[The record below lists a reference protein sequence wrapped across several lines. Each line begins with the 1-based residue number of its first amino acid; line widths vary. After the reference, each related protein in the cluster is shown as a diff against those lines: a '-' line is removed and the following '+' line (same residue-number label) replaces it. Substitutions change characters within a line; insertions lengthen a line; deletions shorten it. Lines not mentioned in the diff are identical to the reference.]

1 MKTKVIGLLAG
12 LALIGAPALAQDTSS
27 SSQSTQSQPSEQ
39 TQPSDQSTQLPST
52 PSDQSGTGGSGTSLP
67 SDQSGTGGSATGSMG
82 EQAQAQEVTGTV
94 VKAERHTVYIQS
106 QGQGAVI
113 PLKVDSKTKFESP
126 GVTRAR
132 DLKPG
137 QEIRASFSV
146 KDQTENRAESIQLSG
161 EGGSGSMGTTPG
173 TLPGSSPG
181 STDQGGTTVPE
192 SQPPGSTDQGTM
204 GGQGGSGTD
213 TTTPGSSTSPDSTTT
228 PDSTQTPGSSGTD
241 SSGSSGQSTTPPGY

>member
-161 EGGSGSMGTTPG
+161 EGGSGSMGTPG

-241 SSGSSGQSTTPPGY
+241 TSGSSGQSTTPPGY